1 MEQKRI
7 PKREL
12 LECPEYVTV
21 LNQWPDVKRN
31 PAIASSWRTNLSAAV
46 KACREKEAEEASIMF
61 VDDCNPAD
69 IRGLTSILGELTL
82 MNSGRGEVEDDIQ
95 NSKRRRKGG
104 KMVGGG
110 YAELV
115 AQLNNL
121 VTWLGVHAG
130 HISDCAKWFLQKI
143 WAASIT
149 AARAAAEV
157 AAAGAEVTG
166 ITDMLELLGI
176 LTEFG
181 EAAINDIHNTI
192 LMDPD
197 TTTRHAVKSVFD
209 FAVEALKLLIAQPAS
224 ATVGPYVEAIS
235 QYINGV
241 MTANMSAITTAS
253 EGMIATPAD
262 FQGWLG
268 RTSITT
274 KLYWMVVSLNLV
286 KSLPALA
293 GAALTG
299 ASIAVRT
306 SVYFAP
312 IVYHIT
318 NSNIFTAALL
328 MHAGFYQLTDTTQAK
343 VLNAYYAFDRR
354 IAETIHPP
362 EDTLAAFDTHIKATL
377 QGDELI
383 HFRNTVNL
391 QQQIAKISGEIG
403 KTKRLIDHKTEEQ
416 VLADQIKV
424 AIARAAELQADLDSR
439 MTPPGSVF
447 PNAAGSGAGAAPP
460 TNVIGLGGNR
470 STRKRGSNKKGGAK
484 SKCSPKST
492 RKSGRKQ
499 SARKRH

>member
-1 MEQKRI
+1 
-7 PKREL
+7 
-12 LECPEYVTV
+12 
-21 LNQWPDVKRN
+21 
-31 PAIASSWRTNLSAAV
+31 
-46 KACREKEAEEASIMF
+46 
-61 VDDCNPAD
+61 
-69 IRGLTSILGELTL
+69 
-82 MNSGRGEVEDDIQ
+82 
-95 NSKRRRKGG
+95 
-104 KMVGGG
+104 MV
-110 YAELV
+110 
-115 AQLNNL
+115 
-121 VTWLGVHAG
+121 
-130 HISDCAKWFLQKI
+130 
-143 WAASIT
+143 
-149 AARAAAEV
+149 V

-403 KTKRLIDHKTEEQ
+403 KTKRLIDHKTVEQ

-484 SKCSPKST
+484 SKRSPKST
-492 RKSGRKQ
+492 RKGGRKQ
-499 SARKRH
+499 SALKRR